1 MNQHSHSL
9 RNITLTVALAAAGI
23 AGGFAGGRN
32 TLVASNQQAALSPA
46 SQAAGIAP
54 SIATASYSAV
64 VDRVAP
70 AVVTIRV
77 EGQAE
82 VSRTAMPDELRDFF
96 GQPRID
102 PRGQRQSG
110 LGSGV
115 IIRPD
120 GHILTNHH
128 VIARADRI
136 RVDFSD
142 GRSLPARLVGADEA
156 SDLAVLKVEATGL
169 PTVAFGDSDRLK
181 VGDVV
186 LAFGNPLGVG
196 QTVTMGIVS
205 AKGRATGAGDGGYED
220 FLQTDAPINQ
230 GNSGGAL
237 VNLQGELVG
246 INAQI
251 LSPSGGNIGLGF
263 AIPSTMARAVTEQLT
278 QDGVV
283 HRSKLGVT
291 VQQVTP
297 ELAESLNVADAR
309 GALVSGVEPGGP
321 AEHAGLK
328 QGDVIVALD
337 GRKVTDANAVR
348 NLIAGT
354 KPGTS
359 MAIDVLRGGK
369 THSLTAR
376 LVERPR
382 AERAAAPQGEEGERG
397 ATSFGMAV
405 TPLTPQ
411 LAQQL
416 ELAKGENGL
425 VVTDVDPSGVAA
437 TSGVRPG
444 DLIKRVND
452 RDITSVESLRTAMAA
467 ESDKPALMLVNRQG
481 ADLFLALRREQS

>member
-1 MNQHSHSL
+1 MNQHSL
-9 RNITLTVALAAAGI
+9 RNITFTVALAAAGV
-23 AGGFAGGRN
+23 AAGFAGGRN
-32 TLVASNQQAALSPA
+32 TLVASSQQAAVSPSSHPA
-46 SQAAGIAP
+46 EALP
-54 SIATASYSAV
+54 SITTASYSAV

-70 AVVTIRV
+70 AVVTVRV
-77 EGQAE
+77 EKQAE
-82 VSRTAMPDELRDFF
+82 VSRTALPEGLPRVLRRS
-96 GQPRID
+96 PASIRAASA
-102 PRGQRQSG
+102 QSG

-136 RVDFSD
+136 RVDLAD
-142 GRSLPARLVGADEA
+142 GRSLARDAGGRRRGQRPGGAEDRGARPADARRSAIRIA
-156 SDLAVLKVEATGL
+156 C
-169 PTVAFGDSDRLK
+169 K

-205 AKGRATGAGDGGYED
+205 AKGRATGIGDGSYED

-263 AIPSTMARAVTEQLT
+263 AIPSTMARAVTDQLT

-291 VQQVTP
+291 VQQMTP

-321 AEHAGLK
+321 ADHAGLK

-337 GRKVTDANAVR
+337 GRKVADANAVR
-348 NLIAGT
+348 NQIAGT
-354 KPGTS
+354 KPGS
-359 MAIDVLRGGK
+359 SVPIDVLRGGK
-369 THSLTAR
+369 TESLSAR

-382 AERAAAPQGEEGERG
+382 AERAAAPQDGRRARHVELRHGGHAADAAAGRG
-397 ATSFGMAV
+397 TGARARRDRPGRHRRRSVGCRGHV
-405 TPLTPQ
+405 
-411 LAQQL
+411 
-416 ELAKGENGL
+416 
-425 VVTDVDPSGVAA
+425 
-437 TSGVRPG
+437 GVRPG
-444 DLIKRVND
+444 DVIKRVND
-452 RDITSVESLRTAMAA
+452 REITSVQSLRAAMEAQT
-467 ESDKPALMLVNRQG
+467 DKPALMLVSRQG